1 MSRVRDTFFGP
12 IVFSFLESQDASK
25 PLNSC
30 FNEPCFNEPCLD
42 RIPAIMSED
51 VQDQVPEKA
60 TKPIASKT
68 APPQDNPFANIII
81 NVLAPVLI
89 LSYLSKEGDEL
100 WHIGPMWAM
109 FVALAIPIG
118 YGLWHYFKYRQ
129 MNIFS
134 LVGMFSVVLTGAITI
149 YLWSGGVSVRENAAL
164 LFGIKEAVQP
174 LILGSLLLITHK
186 MSNPLFNVILYN
198 DTIFDLSQ
206 IEAAIAEK
214 GLEAD
219 LEKLLWKSTFLFF
232 GAFLISSVI
241 NLGLAFYFLGDL
253 DPLNENWKEVYNN
266 DVAKITGWGFVV
278 IGVPILVVGGCILWY
293 LVTGLKRLT
302 GLETEKILEAL

>member
-1 MSRVRDTFFGP
+1 
-12 IVFSFLESQDASK
+12 
-25 PLNSC
+25 
-30 FNEPCFNEPCLD
+30 
-42 RIPAIMSED
+42 MSED
-51 VQDQVPEKA
+51 APDQLPEN
-60 TKPIASKT
+60 TPTTIASEA
-68 APPQDNPFANIII
+68 APNQENPFADIII

-89 LSYLSKEGDEL
+89 LSYLSTEGDQL

-118 YGLWHYFKYRQ
+118 YGIWHYYKYRQ
-129 MNIFS
+129 MNVFS
-134 LVGMFSVVLTGAITI
+134 LVGLFSVILTGAITI
-149 YLWSGGVSVRENAAL
+149 YLWTGGPGVRRNAAL

-186 MSNPLFNVILYN
+186 MSNPLFNIFVYN
-198 DTIFDLSQ
+198 DTIFDLTR
-206 IEAAIAEK
+206 IEAAVAEK
-214 GLEAD
+214 GAETNY
-219 LEKLLWKSTFLFF
+219 KGLLWKSTLLFF
-232 GAFLISSVI
+232 GSFLISSVV

-253 DPLNENWKEVYNN
+253 NPMSENWRELYNN

-302 GLETEKILEAL
+302 GLETDMILQAR